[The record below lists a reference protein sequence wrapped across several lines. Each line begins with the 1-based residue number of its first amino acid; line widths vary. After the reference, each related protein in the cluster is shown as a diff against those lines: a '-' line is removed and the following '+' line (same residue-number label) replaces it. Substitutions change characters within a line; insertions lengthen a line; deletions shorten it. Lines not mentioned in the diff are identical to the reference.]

1 MRHPCVLDWWHLR
14 NAQYT
19 LRREWY
25 TGEWKIY
32 TFTLVFLSM
41 NSSFHSTFLPYVF
54 VYATQYART
63 YLRILPWSPNWMVE
77 SAFRSPC
84 SHSCPNYHVKLVT
97 FEKIWC
103 HFLGNW
109 TLFCNDF
116 SDIVWTITQC
126 VYLQIQ
132 ILNEQN
138 SVHSNIYIEFAT
150 SKFLT
155 AFLPKHI
162 AFMLH
167 VSNID
172 HLNATFAHA
181 TLMWE
186 IWAS

>member
-84 SHSCPNYHVKLVT
+84 SHSCRKLSRQIGHFWKNMMPFFGKLNFVLQRFFWYCLNDYAMRLSPNPNIEWAKFGT
-97 FEKIWC
+97 FKYLYWIC
-103 HFLGNW
+103 DQQISNG
-109 TLFCNDF
+109 F
-116 SDIVWTITQC
+116 S
-126 VYLQIQ
+126 
-132 ILNEQN
+132 
-138 SVHSNIYIEFAT
+138 S
-150 SKFLT
+150 
-155 AFLPKHI
+155 
-162 AFMLH
+162 
-167 VSNID
+167 
-172 HLNATFAHA
+172 
-181 TLMWE
+181 
-186 IWAS
+186 